1 MTDWHID
8 DAAAAAY
15 GRRQL
20 GPVQRASLETH
31 AVRCERCRARLVAS
45 STASSPSAIGADRLW
60 SRIESR
66 VSSPTPGP
74 VSRTLLRLGIREPD
88 VVVLQSVAAQS
99 RPWTIATTLVLVAA
113 AVAAMLGP
121 VDAAHDAFVLVAP
134 LVPALGVAATY
145 RLVPSGVDLVERAA
159 PFSPA
164 RMLLW
169 RTAYVVAAAVPL
181 AVLAGVLVLPDP
193 LMALAWLLPAAACTS
208 CVAAAATWTDPVR
221 PAAVVALV
229 WAAVVISWSVRDTTG
244 TITAIPTQAAAVAV
258 VAAAL
263 AVLQRRLGDGAAR
276 THATRSGR
284 S

>member
-45 STASSPSAIGADRLW
+45 STGPSQRPIDADRLW

-66 VSSPTPGP
+66 VSSPTPGL
-74 VSRTLLRLGIREPD
+74 VSRMLLRLGAPMSD

-113 AVAAMLGP
+113 ALAAMLGP
-121 VDAAHDAFVLVAP
+121 VDAAHYTFVLVAP
-134 LVPALGVAATY
+134 LVPALGVAVTY

-181 AVLAGVLVLPDP
+181 TVLAGMLVLPDP
-193 LMALAWLLPAAACTS
+193 LMALGWLLPAAACTS

-229 WAAVVISWSVRDTTG
+229 WVAVVVSWSVRDATG
-244 TITAIPTQAAAVAV
+244 AITALPTQLAAVAI
-258 VAAAL
+258 VAAASV
-263 AVLQRRLGDGAAR
+263 VLQRRLTAGHLSTHGA
-276 THATRSGR
+276 RSGR
-284 S
+284 N